1 MAAYFV
7 MMRAVFIIAILFT
20 CWACTNT
27 SGKIVTA
34 TNDTSLHSSNSS
46 KVLIEL
52 FTSQGCSS
60 CPAADKLIG
69 NIITKDSNVI
79 ALSFHVDYWDRSG
92 WKDVF
97 SNHDYTLRQ
106 QQYMKALQSESLY
119 TPQAV
124 VQGTYEMV
132 GSNRTRILDAINK
145 VKAQFSNQTIIATTI
160 VDGSKVKLSYKLSAI
175 VPKQQIVI
183 ALLQNKATTSVAKG
197 ENAGVQLANYNVVR
211 NLIVQPALESGSS
224 EIYLPDDLRR
234 DNASI
239 VLFTQD
245 EQSKGIATITQL
257 HL

>member
-1 MAAYFV
+1 MI
-7 MMRAVFIIAILFT
+7 RTIFIVAILFT

-27 SGKIVTA
+27 SGRTVTVI
-34 TNDTSLHSSNSS
+34 TDTALHTSNSS

-69 NIITKDSNVI
+69 SIISTDTNII
-79 ALSFHVDYWDRSG
+79 ALSFHVDYWDRLG

-106 QQYMKALQSESLY
+106 QQYVNALHAESLY
-119 TPQAV
+119 TPQAIV
-124 VQGTYEMV
+124 HGTYEMV
-132 GSNRTRILDAINK
+132 GSNRTRIVDAINK
-145 VKAQFSNQTIIATTI
+145 VKAHSSNQTIIATA
-160 VDGSKVKLSYKLSAI
+160 VVNGSNIKLNYKLSAT

-183 ALLQNKATTSVAKG
+183 TLVQNKATTSVAKG
-197 ENAGVQLANYNVVR
+197 ENAGAQLTDYNVVR
-211 NLIVQPALESGSS
+211 NLIVQPANDSASI
-224 EIYLPDDLRR
+224 EISLPGDLKS

-245 EQSKGIATITQL
+245 EQTKETAAVNQL

>member
-1 MAAYFV
+1 MI
-7 MMRAVFIIAILFT
+7 RTIFIGAILFT
-20 CWACTNT
+20 CWACNNT
-27 SGKIVTA
+27 SGKTVTA
-34 TNDTSLHSSNSS
+34 FTDTALHASNSS

-69 NIITKDSNVI
+69 SIISTDTNII
-79 ALSFHVDYWDRSG
+79 ALSFHVDYWDRLG

-97 SNHDYTLRQ
+97 SNHNYTLRQ
-106 QQYMKALQSESLY
+106 QQYVNALHAESLY
-119 TPQAV
+119 TPQAI

-132 GSNRTRILDAINK
+132 GSNRTQIVDAINK
-145 VKAQFSNQTIIATTI
+145 VKAQLSDQTIIATA
-160 VDGSKVKLSYKLSAI
+160 VVNGSNIKLSYKLSAT

-183 ALLQNKATTSVAKG
+183 TVVQNKATTSVAKG
-197 ENAGVQLANYNVVR
+197 ENAGAQLTDYNVVR
-211 NLIVQPALESGSS
+211 SLIVQPANDSGSI
-224 EIYLPDDLRR
+224 EIPLPDDLKS

-245 EQSKGIATITQL
+245 EQIKETAAVNQL

>member
-1 MAAYFV
+1 MI
-7 MMRAVFIIAILFT
+7 RTIFIIAILLD

-27 SGKIVTA
+27 SGKNVTA
-34 TNDTSLHSSNSS
+34 NSGTSFHTSNSS
-46 KVLIEL
+46 RVLIEL

-69 NIITKDSNVI
+69 NIISMDTNVI
-79 ALSFHVDYWDRSG
+79 SLSYHVDYWDRLG

-106 QQYMKALQSESLY
+106 QQYVNALHAESLY

-132 GSNRTRILDAINK
+132 GSNRTRVLDAINK
-145 VKAQFSNQTIIATTI
+145 VKSQSSKQTITAAL
-160 VDGSKVKLSYKLSAI
+160 VVKGNMVTLNYQLSQSQ
-175 VPKQQIVI
+175 PKQQLIITLV
-183 ALLQNKATTSVAKG
+183 QNKVTTSVGKG
-197 ENAGVQLANYNVVR
+197 ENAGAQLTDYNVVR
-211 NLIVQPALESGSS
+211 NLIVQPAHDNGSI
-224 EIYLPDDLRR
+224 EINLPDDLKS

-245 EQSKGIATITQL
+245 EQTREIGTVRQL
-257 HL
+257 YL